1 MNGLLANIEGYI
13 DVDDNLKA
21 ALGRYFKRVEFK
33 KNTTILDIDSPC
45 NWIFF
50 IEAGECVTYYYQE
63 GREVVSFVYPKGYWV
78 TNWSAFYM
86 QEQSEEA
93 IKTNS
98 DTVLYQ
104 ISYND
109 FEALYKEFPIME
121 RFSRKNMEFH
131 VAFSDKMY
139 RGYSFGSPTERYNQL
154 LKHFPEITQIATLGK
169 IASVLG
175 ITRETLSRIRSKK

>member
-1 MNGLLANIEGYI
+1 MDGLLANIEKHI
-13 DVDDNLKA
+13 DVSDDLRT
-21 ALGRYFKRVEFK
+21 ALRRYFKRVEYK
-33 KNTTILDIDSPC
+33 KNVMILDIDSPC
-45 NWIFF
+45 NKLFF
-50 IEAGECVTYYYQE
+50 IEKGECVTFYYQE
-63 GREVVSFVYPKGYWV
+63 GREVVSFVYPEGYWV
-78 TNWSAFYM
+78 TNWSGFFL
-86 QEQSEEA
+86 QERSEEA
-93 IKTNS
+93 VKAIS

-109 FEALYKEFPIME
+109 FESLYKEFPIME

-139 RGYSFGSPTERYNQL
+139 RGYSFGSPTERYNHL

-175 ITRETLSRIRSKK
+175 ISRETLSRIRSKK